1 MRRAAIVMMLLA
13 LLLLPS
19 CRKRQAE
26 VAAPTVDTIPQML
39 SQIRRCSKLELTQY
53 KIHVIAKYEDK
64 GSKLEGS
71 ILGFDYHVNLPTGS
85 RKIAIPID
93 ASVRAYI
100 DFSDFSEQQ
109 IEYVDD
115 DILITLPDPTIEIVH
130 TKVNNKDISTAVAL
144 LRRDFSDEE
153 ITRFQRMGRDSIEKN
168 IRNIQ
173 FTERARKQAAST
185 LIPMIRQLGFD
196 DSHIKIRFRKDLD
209 DSRLQFLYKEGASN

>member
-1 MRRAAIVMMLLA
+1 M
-13 LLLLPS
+13 
-19 CRKRQAE
+19 
-26 VAAPTVDTIPQML
+26 
-39 SQIRRCSKLELTQY
+39 
-53 KIHVIAKYEDK
+53 
-64 GSKLEGS
+64 
-71 ILGFDYHVNLPTGS
+71 
-85 RKIAIPID
+85 
-93 ASVRAYI
+93 
-100 DFSDFSEQQ
+100 
-109 IEYVDD
+109 
-115 DILITLPDPTIEIVH
+115 ITLPDPTIEIVH

-144 LRRDFSDEE
+144 LRRDFTDEE